1 MKIAVMGEGVFG
13 GVLGKILADN
23 GHEVSFF
30 DPIKNQ
36 NSLEEVLF
44 NANLILTVVPSDVIS
59 ELLQK
64 LPNNLPLINATK
76 GILNGK
82 IFDRFDDW
90 MVISGP
96 GFAKDIEAHKKTLL
110 TTTDERVVNLF
121 ETDYLKFELT
131 SDKLGVLMCGA
142 LKNVY
147 AIEAGYLGLIP
158 GTSEMQTFLQ
168 NVKNEMKLILAE
180 NGANPQTVEL
190 ACGIGDLKL
199 TCSSDSRNYEFGM
212 KVRED
217 EDYRPD
223 KTTEGI
229 TTLSAIRDHQIKLPF
244 SGTKILNEL
253 IIKGNNWV

>member
-1 MKIAVMGEGVFG
+1 MKIAVMGKGVFG
-13 GVLGKILADN
+13 EVLGDILIEN
-23 GHEVSFF
+23 GHEVSFY
-30 DPIKNQ
+30 DPIKNHDT
-36 NSLEEVLF
+36 LEDVLY
-44 NANLILTVVPSDVIS
+44 NANLILTVVPSNVIS
-59 ELLQK
+59 DLLNK
-64 LPNNLPLINATK
+64 LPKNIPLINATK
-76 GILNGK
+76 GILT
-82 IFDRFDDW
+82 DRLFKDFKDW

-96 GFAKDIEAHKKTLL
+96 GFAKDIEAHKRTLL
-110 TTTDERVVNLF
+110 TATDKRIIELF
-121 ETDYLKFELT
+121 QNDYLKFELT
-131 SDKLGVLMCGA
+131 DDRLGVLMCGA

-147 AIEAGYLGLIP
+147 AIGAGYFGLLP
-158 GTSEMQTFLQ
+158 ESNEMQDYLQ
-168 NVKNEMKLILAE
+168 KVENEMKLILAE

-190 ACGIGDLKL
+190 SCGIGDLKL

-229 TTLSAIRDHQIKLPF
+229 TTLSAIRDHQIKLPA